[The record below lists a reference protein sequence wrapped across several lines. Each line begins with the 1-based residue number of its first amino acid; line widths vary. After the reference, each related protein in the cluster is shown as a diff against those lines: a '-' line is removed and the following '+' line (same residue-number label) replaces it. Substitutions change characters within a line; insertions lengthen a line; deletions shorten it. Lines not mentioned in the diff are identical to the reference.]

1 MTGERDIRSEDRQ
14 LLLDA
19 VCVAGETLVI
29 TYTGSD
35 EHTGHPRP
43 PAVPLAELLDA
54 LDQTTETPVRQ
65 RIVTHHPLQPF
76 DRKNVTPGALGLPG
90 QPFTFDPTALAA
102 AEAAAGKRT
111 EPPEFFT
118 TALPPPAGD
127 IELANLLAFFK
138 HPVNGFF
145 RTLDYT
151 LPWDVDRVEDAMP
164 VEIDNLEQWIVGD
177 RMLHDMLRGMHPE
190 AAAHAEWRRGTLPP
204 GRIGMRVACGIR
216 DSARQLAEA
225 ALQHRQVDP
234 TAYDVDIDLGG
245 GRRLTGTVS
254 PVFGERTVSV
264 TYSRL
269 AATHVLQA
277 WIALV
282 ALAAQQPETEWT
294 ALCIGRGKSR
304 NRIATRLFQSPRKPL
319 DVLKD
324 LVALY
329 DTGRREPLPLPLKTS
344 CAWAEARRDDDDPIE
359 AAQDK
364 WKTTTFHAGENDEA
378 AHSRVWGRNAPLEK
392 LLGAPRP
399 GEEVSGED
407 TRLGALAMRLWLP
420 LLTDERSA
428 W

>member
-1 MTGERDIRSEDRQ
+1 M
-14 LLLDA
+14 
-19 VCVAGETLVI
+19 
-29 TYTGSD
+29 
-35 EHTGHPRP
+35 
-43 PAVPLAELLDA
+43 
-54 LDQTTETPVRQ
+54 
-65 RIVTHHPLQPF
+65 
-76 DRKNVTPGALGLPG
+76 
-90 QPFTFDPTALAA
+90 
-102 AEAAAGKRT
+102 
-111 EPPEFFT
+111 
-118 TALPPPAGD
+118 
-127 IELANLLAFFK
+127 
-138 HPVNGFF
+138 
-145 RTLDYT
+145 
-151 LPWDVDRVEDAMP
+151 
-164 VEIDNLEQWIVGD
+164 
-177 RMLHDMLRGMHPE
+177 
-190 AAAHAEWRRGTLPP
+190 
-204 GRIGMRVACGIR
+204 
-216 DSARQLAEA
+216 
-225 ALQHRQVDP
+225 
-234 TAYDVDIDLGG
+234 
-245 GRRLTGTVS
+245 TGTVS

-344 CAWAEARRDDDDPIE
+344 CAWAEARRDDDDPVE

-364 WKTTTFHAGENDEA
+364 WKTTSFHAGENDEP
-378 AHSRVWGRNAPLEK
+378 AHSRVWGKNAPLEK
-392 LLGAPRP
+392 LLGEPRP
-399 GEEVSGED
+399 GEEVSGEE